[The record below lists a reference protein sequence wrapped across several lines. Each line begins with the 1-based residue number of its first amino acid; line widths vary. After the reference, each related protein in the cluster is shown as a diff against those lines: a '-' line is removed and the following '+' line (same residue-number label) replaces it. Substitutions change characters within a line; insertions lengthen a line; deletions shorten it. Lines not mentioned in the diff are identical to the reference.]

1 MHLAIAVGNSKRG
14 PVELRAYAQP
24 LVMAGEVC
32 QEQRLGPDLI
42 LFVVGC
48 VSDFGGL
55 SCWCVSTQ
63 LACLCL
69 KISLRIYVVKKRT
82 NNNGYPHQVLRASP
96 INFSVEF
103 STLSTATV
111 ESRTRR
117 LACGRT

>member
-14 PVELRAYAQP
+14 PVELRASTQP

-32 QEQRLGPDLI
+32 REQRLGPDLI

-63 LACLCL
+63 LAAYALVCSLRACVQLARLCL
-69 KISLRIYVVKKRT
+69 KISLCIYVVKKRT
-82 NNNGYPHQVLRASP
+82 NNNGYRHQVLRASL
-96 INFSVEF
+96 INSSV
-103 STLSTATV
+103 
-111 ESRTRR
+111 
-117 LACGRT
+117 